1 MRPSPI
7 ATALAAAL
15 LLPAAALADEGM
27 WLPSQLPEIE
37 SAMRA
42 SGFQGDPKDLSDLSK
57 PPMSAVVSLGG
68 CTASFVSPQGLVVT
82 NHHCAHGA
90 IQLNST
96 PGNNLIANGFNAPTM
111 AEELSAGPGARV
123 LVTDRF
129 ERITDRILAD
139 ARGRTGRAYHDAV
152 ETASKAAVAECEAE
166 EPGYRCSVVDMY
178 YGTDFDLVRQLEIR
192 DVRLAYA
199 PPDAIGSYGDE
210 IDNFMWP
217 RHSGDFTFYRAYVG
231 PDGKPAAY
239 SPDNVPFKPAA
250 WLTVSTEPLAEGDF
264 AMLAGYPGRTF
275 RHRTA
280 AEFADQVEWQ
290 LPSRVEL
297 MTALLAAVERG
308 SAGDADAEVRYAA
321 QVASLKNTLKR
332 AQGELDGL
340 RRSDAV
346 AGRRTEEA
354 AMATWLSGQPDAAAT
369 RADIDAAAEVIA
381 SARATRERD
390 QLFSLM
396 QAQTQLL
403 GGAMR
408 LQRLALERG
417 KPDAE
422 RESGYQLRDEAR
434 IEAALRQAQ
443 RRYAPAVERA
453 ILAELLGR
461 HAALPAE
468 QRVPEI
474 DAVFGT
480 DEATIA
486 SRLERLYTGAALADE
501 AERMRLFAAGPA
513 EVQASTDP
521 LMQAAATLQQA
532 DLRFEDEAKAR
543 TGELLRLRPAYMR
556 GMIGHARSEGRAV
569 YPDANSTLRVSHGRI
584 EGLQPRDAVS
594 WSPLTTVEGIVEK
607 HTGVAPFDA
616 PQPLLDAIA
625 RRDFGATVDPGLGTQ
640 TVNLL
645 TNLDTTGGN
654 SGSPVMD
661 ARGRLIGLNFDSN
674 WEAVSASWKFDPRY
688 KRAIHV
694 DARYMRWIMAR
705 VYPAPQLLRE
715 MGLPLDQADRQA
727 PAAGLGR

>member
-1 MRPSPI
+1 MRLSPV
-7 ATALAAAL
+7 AAALAAV
-15 LLPAAALADEGM
+15 LLPATAVADEGM

-37 SAMRA
+37 SAMRG

-96 PGNNLIANGFNAPTM
+96 PENNLIVDGFNAPTM
-111 AEELSAGPGARV
+111 ADELSAGPGARV

-139 ARGRTGRAYHDAV
+139 ARGKTGRAYHDAV
-152 ETASKAAVAECEAE
+152 EAASKAAVAECEA

-178 YGTDFDLVRQLEIR
+178 YGTDFHLVRQLEIR

-231 PDGKPAAY
+231 PDGKPAAH

-250 WLTVSTEPLAEGDF
+250 WLTVSTESLAEGDF

-297 MTALLAAVERG
+297 MTALLGAVERG
-308 SAGDADAEVRYAA
+308 TAEDADAEVRYAA

-340 RRSDAV
+340 RRSHAV
-346 AGRRTEEA
+346 AERRRQEA
-354 AMATWLSGQPDAAAT
+354 AMSRWLAGQPDAAAT
-369 RADIDAAAEVIA
+369 VADIASAAEVIA

-390 QLFSLM
+390 QLFGLM

-403 GGAMR
+403 RSAVQ

-417 KPDAE
+417 KPDAG

-453 ILAELLGR
+453 LLAELLAR
-461 HAALPAE
+461 HRALPAD
-468 QRVPEI
+468 QQVPEVN
-474 DAVFGT
+474 AVFGS
-480 DEATIA
+480 DAAAT
-486 SRLERLYTGAALADE
+486 EAALQALYADTALASE
-501 AERMRLFAAGPA
+501 AERLRLLAADPA
-513 EVQASTDP
+513 EVQASSDP
-521 LMQAAATLQQA
+521 LMRAAAALQQA
-532 DLRFEDEAKAR
+532 TLRFEAEDKAR
-543 TGELLRLRPAYMR
+543 AGELLRLRPAYMR

-584 EGLQPRDAVS
+584 ESLQPRDAVS

-616 PQPLLDAIA
+616 PDPLLAAIA

-640 TVNLL
+640 TVNFL

-705 VYPAPQLLRE
+705 VYPAPQLLAE
-715 MGLPLDQADRQA
+715 MGLPLDGADRPA
-727 PAAGLGR
+727 VPAAAAGR

>member
-1 MRPSPI
+1 
-7 ATALAAAL
+7 
-15 LLPAAALADEGM
+15 
-27 WLPSQLPEIE
+27 
-37 SAMRA
+37 
-42 SGFQGDPKDLSDLSK
+42 DLSRH
-57 PPMSAVVSLGG
+57 PMSAVVSLGG

-96 PGNNLIANGFNAPTM
+96 PDNNLIANGFNAPTP
-111 AEELSAGPGARV
+111 ADELSAGPGARV

-129 ERITDRILAD
+129 ERITDRILAA
-139 ARGRTGRAYHDAV
+139 ARGATGRAYYDAID
-152 ETASKAAVAECEAE
+152 AAAKAAVAECEA

-178 YGTDFDLVRQLEIR
+178 YGTDFHLVRQLEIR

-297 MTALLAAVERG
+297 MTALLGAVERG
-308 SAGDADAEVRYAA
+308 AAGDADAEVRYAA
-321 QVASLKNTLKR
+321 QVAGLKNTLKR

-340 RRSDAV
+340 RRSNAV
-346 AGRRTEEA
+346 AERRRQEA
-354 AMATWLSGQPDAAAT
+354 AMSDWLAGQPDAAAT

-390 QLFSLM
+390 QLFGLM
-396 QAQTQLL
+396 QTQTQLL
-403 GGAMR
+403 RSAIQ
-408 LQRLALERG
+408 LQRLALERA

-422 RESGYQLRDEAR
+422 RETGYQLRDEAR

-443 RRYAPAVERA
+443 RRYAPAVEKA
-453 ILAELLGR
+453 ILAELLAR
-461 HAALPAE
+461 HRALPAD

-474 DAVFGT
+474 DQVFGT
-480 DEATIA
+480 DAA
-486 SRLERLYTGAALADE
+486 ANDAALASLYADTALASE
-501 AERMRLFAAGPA
+501 AERLRLLAAAPA
-513 EVQASTDP
+513 DVQGSADP
-521 LMQAAATLQQA
+521 LMRAAAALQKA
-532 DLRFEDEAKAR
+532 ALRFEDEDKAR
-543 TGELLRLRPAYMR
+543 AGELLRLRPAYMR
-556 GMIGHARSEGRAV
+556 AMVGHARSEGRAV

-607 HTGVAPFDA
+607 HTGVAPFEIRRA
-616 PQPLLDAIA
+616 SCSERA
-625 RRDFGATVDPGLGTQ
+625 RT
-640 TVNLL
+640 
-645 TNLDTTGGN
+645 
-654 SGSPVMD
+654 
-661 ARGRLIGLNFDSN
+661 
-674 WEAVSASWKFDPRY
+674 
-688 KRAIHV
+688 
-694 DARYMRWIMAR
+694 
-705 VYPAPQLLRE
+705 
-715 MGLPLDQADRQA
+715 
-727 PAAGLGR
+727 

>member
-1 MRPSPI
+1 H
-7 ATALAAAL
+7 
-15 LLPAAALADEGM
+15 
-27 WLPSQLPEIE
+27 
-37 SAMRA
+37 
-42 SGFQGDPKDLSDLSK
+42 
-57 PPMSAVVSLGG
+57 PMSAVVSLGG

-96 PGNNLIANGFNAPTM
+96 PDNNLIANGFNAPTP
-111 AEELSAGPGARV
+111 ADELSAGPGARV

-129 ERITDRILAD
+129 ERITDRILAA
-139 ARGRTGRAYHDAV
+139 ARGTTGRAYYDAIDA
-152 ETASKAAVAECEAE
+152 ASKAAVAECEA

-178 YGTDFDLVRQLEIR
+178 YGTDFHLVRQLAIR

-199 PPDAIGSYGDE
+199 PPDALGRYGAE
-210 IDNFMWP
+210 IDNLMWP

-231 PDGKPAAY
+231 PDAKPAAY
-239 SPDNVPFKPAA
+239 SPDNVPFRPAA
-250 WLTVSTEPLAEGDF
+250 WLTVSTDPLAEGDF

-290 LPSRVEL
+290 LPARVEL

-308 SAGDADAEVRYAA
+308 SAGDADADVRYAA
-321 QVASLKNTLKR
+321 QVAGLKNTLKR
-332 AQGELDGL
+332 AQGEPDGL

-346 AGRRTEEA
+346 AERGRQEA
-354 AMATWLSGQPDAAAT
+354 AMLDWLASQPDAGAT
-369 RADIDAAAEVIA
+369 RADIDAAATVIA
-381 SARATRERD
+381 SARDTRERD
-390 QLFSLM
+390 QLFGLM

-468 QRVPEI
+468 QRVPEV

-480 DEATIA
+480 DAATIA
-486 SRLERLYTGAALADE
+486 SRLERLYAGAALADE
-501 AERMRLFAAGPA
+501 AERLRLFAAAPA
-513 EVQASTDP
+513 EVQAATDP

-532 DLRFEDEAKAR
+532 DLRFE
-543 TGELLRLRPAYMR
+543 
-556 GMIGHARSEGRAV
+556 
-569 YPDANSTLRVSHGRI
+569 
-584 EGLQPRDAVS
+584 
-594 WSPLTTVEGIVEK
+594 
-607 HTGVAPFDA
+607 
-616 PQPLLDAIA
+616 
-625 RRDFGATVDPGLGTQ
+625 
-640 TVNLL
+640 
-645 TNLDTTGGN
+645 
-654 SGSPVMD
+654 
-661 ARGRLIGLNFDSN
+661 
-674 WEAVSASWKFDPRY
+674 
-688 KRAIHV
+688 
-694 DARYMRWIMAR
+694 
-705 VYPAPQLLRE
+705 
-715 MGLPLDQADRQA
+715 
-727 PAAGLGR
+727 

>member
-1 MRPSPI
+1 MRLRF
-7 ATALAAAL
+7 TAAAIAAL
-15 LLPAAALADEGM
+15 LLPAAAHAEEGM

-37 SAMRA
+37 AAMRGA
-42 SGFQGDPKDLSDLSK
+42 GFQGDPASLSDLSR

-96 PGNNLIANGFNAPTM
+96 AENNLIVNGFNAATP
-111 AEELSAGPGARV
+111 ADEVSAGPGARV

-139 ARGRTGRAYHDAV
+139 ARGKTGRAYHDAV
-152 ETASKAAVAECEAE
+152 EAASKVAVAECEAE
-166 EPGYRCSVVDMY
+166 PGYRCSVADMY
-178 YGTDFDLVRQLEIR
+178 YGTDFHLVRQLEIR

-231 PDGKPAAY
+231 PDGKPAPY
-239 SPDNVPFKPAA
+239 SPNNVPYRPSA

-280 AEFADQVEWQ
+280 AEFADQVQWQ

-308 SAGDADAEVRYAA
+308 TAGDADAQVHYAA

-332 AQGELDGL
+332 ARGELDGL

-346 AGRRTEEA
+346 AERRRQES
-354 AMATWLSGQPDAAAT
+354 AMSAWLAGQPDAAAVG
-369 RADIDAAAEVIA
+369 ADIDAAARVIA

-390 QLFSLM
+390 QLFGLM

-403 GGAMR
+403 RSAMQ

-453 ILAELLGR
+453 ILSELLAR
-461 HAALPAE
+461 HHALPAE

-474 DAVFGT
+474 EAVFGT
-480 DEATIA
+480 DAAATA
-486 SRLERLYTGAALADE
+486 VALESLYGGTALAAEDERL
-501 AERMRLFAAGPA
+501 RLLAAGPA
-513 EVQASTDP
+513 EVQGSKDP
-521 LMQAAATLQQA
+521 LMRAAAALQQA
-532 DLRFEDEAKAR
+532 VLRFEDEDKAR
-543 TGELLRLRPAYMR
+543 AGELLRLRPAYMR
-556 GMIGHARSEGRAV
+556 GTIGHARSEGRAV
-569 YPDANSTLRVSHGRI
+569 YPDANSTLRVSYGRI
-584 EGLQPRDAVS
+584 EALQPRDAVS

-616 PQPLLDAIA
+616 PGPLLDAIA
-625 RRDFGATVDPGLGTQ
+625 RRDFGATADPGLGTQ
-640 TVNLL
+640 TVNFL

-661 ARGRLIGLNFDSN
+661 ARGRLVGLNFDSN

-715 MGLPLDQADRQA
+715 MGLPLDQSDRQL
-727 PAAGLGR
+727 PAAAAGR

>member
-1 MRPSPI
+1 MRLRPTI
-7 ATALAAAL
+7 ATLAAAL
-15 LLPAAALADEGM
+15 LLPAAHADEGM
-27 WLPSQLPEIE
+27 WLPSQLPGIE
-37 SAMRA
+37 AAMREA
-42 SGFQGDPKDLSDLSK
+42 GFEGDPASLADLSRH
-57 PPMSAVVSLGG
+57 PMSAVVSLGG

-96 PGNNLIANGFNAPTM
+96 PDNNLIANGFNAPTP
-111 AEELSAGPGARV
+111 ADELSAGPGARV

-129 ERITDRILAD
+129 ERITDRILAA
-139 ARGRTGRAYHDAV
+139 ARGTTGRAYYDAID
-152 ETASKAAVAECEAE
+152 AAAKAAVAECEA

-178 YGTDFDLVRQLEIR
+178 YGTDFHLVRQLEIR

-239 SPDNVPFKPAA
+239 SPDNVPYRPAS
-250 WLTVSTEPLAEGDF
+250 WLTVSTAPLAEGDF

-280 AEFADQVEWQ
+280 DEFADQVGWQ

-297 MTALLAAVERG
+297 MGALLEAVEG
-308 SAGDADAEVRYAA
+308 ATAGDADATVRYAA

-346 AGRRTEEA
+346 AARRAEEA
-354 AMATWLSGQPDAAAT
+354 AMLAWLDGQPDAAAT
-369 RADIDAAAEVIA
+369 RADIDAAAALVA

-390 QLFSLM
+390 QLFALM
-396 QAQTQLL
+396 GAQTQLL
-403 GGAMR
+403 RSAMQ

-422 RESGYQLRDEAR
+422 RERGYQQRDEPR

-443 RRYAPAVERA
+443 RRYTPAVERA

-461 HAALPAE
+461 HAALPAAD
-468 QRVPEI
+468 RLPEI
-474 DAVFGT
+474 DAVFGG
-480 DEATIA
+480 DRATIA
-486 SRLERLYTGAALADE
+486 RRLDALYAATGLDDE
-501 AERMRLFAAGPA
+501 AERLRLFAADPA
-513 EVQASTDP
+513 EVAASTDP
-521 LMQAAATLQQA
+521 LMRAAATLQQA
-532 DLRFEDEAKAR
+532 VLRLEDAEKAR
-543 TGELLRLRPAYMR
+543 EGELLRLRPAYMR

-569 YPDANSTLRVSHGRI
+569 YPDANSTLRVSYGRI
-584 EGLQPRDAVS
+584 QGLEPRDAVRYA
-594 WSPLTTVEGIVEK
+594 PLTTVQGIVEK
-607 HTGVAPFDA
+607 HTGEAPFDA
-616 PQPLLDAIA
+616 PAPLLAAIA
-625 RRDFGATVDPGLGTQ
+625 RGNFGSTADPVLGTQ
-640 TVNLL
+640 TVNFL

-694 DARYMRWIMAR
+694 DARYMRWIMAE

-715 MGLPLDQADRQA
+715 MGLHDEAADA
-727 PAAGLGR
+727 GAAR

>member
-1 MRPSPI
+1 MRLRFT
-7 ATALAAAL
+7 TAAIAAL
-15 LLPAAALADEGM
+15 LLPAAAAHADEGM

-37 SAMRA
+37 AAMRGA
-42 SGFQGDPKDLSDLSK
+42 GFQGDPANLSDLSR

-96 PGNNLIANGFNAPTM
+96 PENNLIVNGFNAATP

-139 ARGRTGRAYHDAV
+139 ARGKTGRAYHDAV
-152 ETASKAAVAECEAE
+152 EAASKAAVAECEAE
-166 EPGYRCSVVDMY
+166 PGYRCSVADMY
-178 YGTDFDLVRQLEIR
+178 YGTDFHLVRQLEIR

-239 SPDNVPFKPAA
+239 SPDNVPYEPSA

-297 MTALLAAVERG
+297 MTALLAAVDAG
-308 SAGDADAEVRYAA
+308 TAGDADAEVRYAA
-321 QVASLKNTLKR
+321 QVAGLKNTLKR

-346 AGRRTEEA
+346 AERRRQES
-354 AMATWLSGQPDAAAT
+354 AMSTWLAGQPDAAAV
-369 RADIDAAAEVIA
+369 RADIDAAATVIA

-390 QLFSLM
+390 QLFGLM

-403 GGAMR
+403 RGAMQ

-453 ILAELLGR
+453 ILSELLVR
-461 HAALPAE
+461 HRALPAD

-474 DAVFGT
+474 EAVFGA
-480 DEATIA
+480 DASATA
-486 SRLERLYTGAALADE
+486 AALESLYAGTALAAEDERLRLMAAD
-501 AERMRLFAAGPA
+501 PA
-513 EVQASTDP
+513 EVQGSDDP
-521 LMQAAATLQQA
+521 LMRAAATLQRA
-532 DLRFEDEAKAR
+532 VLRFEGEDKAR
-543 TGELLRLRPAYMR
+543 AGELLRLRPAYMR

-569 YPDANSTLRVSHGRI
+569 YPDANSTLRVSYGRI
-584 EGLQPRDAVS
+584 ESLQPRDAVR

-616 PQPLLDAIA
+616 PDPLLDAIA
-625 RRDFGATVDPGLGTQ
+625 RRDFGATMDPGLGTQ
-640 TVNLL
+640 TVNFL

-661 ARGRLIGLNFDSN
+661 ARGRLVGLNFDSN

-715 MGLPLDQADRQA
+715 MGLPLDQADRA
-727 PAAGLGR
+727 LPAAAAGR

>member
-1 MRPSPI
+1 MRLCFT
-7 ATALAAAL
+7 TAAIAAL

-37 SAMRA
+37 TAMRGA
-42 SGFQGDPKDLSDLSK
+42 GFQGDPANLSDLSR

-96 PGNNLIANGFNAPTM
+96 PENNLIVNGFNAATM
-111 AEELSAGPGARV
+111 ADEVSAGPGARV

-139 ARGRTGRAYHDAV
+139 ARGKTGRAYHDAV
-152 ETASKAAVAECEAE
+152 EAASKAAVAECEAE
-166 EPGYRCSVVDMY
+166 PGYRCSVADMY
-178 YGTDFDLVRQLEIR
+178 YGTDFHLVRQLELKDI
-192 DVRLAYA
+192 RLAYA

-231 PDGKPAAY
+231 PDGLPAAY
-239 SPDNVPFKPAA
+239 SPDNVPYRPAA
-250 WLTVSTEPLAEGDF
+250 WLEVSTDPLAEGDF

-297 MTALLAAVERG
+297 MDALLAAVERG

-321 QVASLKNTLKR
+321 QVAGLKNTLKR

-346 AGRRTEEA
+346 AGRRHEEA
-354 AMATWLSGQPDAAAT
+354 VMSEWLAGQPDAAAT
-369 RADIDAAAEVIA
+369 RADIAAAQEVIA
-381 SARATRERD
+381 EARATRERD
-390 QLFSLM
+390 QLFAMLGGR
-396 QAQTQLL
+396 TQLL
-403 GGAMR
+403 RGAMQ

-417 KPDAE
+417 KPDAG
-422 RESGYQLRDEAR
+422 REPGYQLRDEAR
-434 IEAALRQAQ
+434 IEAALKQAQ

-453 ILAELLGR
+453 ILTELLAR
-461 HAALPAE
+461 HRALPAA
-468 QRVPEI
+468 QRVPEVE
-474 DAVFGT
+474 AVFGT
-480 DEATIA
+480 DAAATEAALVALYSDTA
-486 SRLERLYTGAALADE
+486 LAAEEERLRLLAAD
-501 AERMRLFAAGPA
+501 PA
-513 EVQASTDP
+513 EVQASADP
-521 LMQAAATLQQA
+521 LMGAAATLLQA
-532 DLRFEDEAKAR
+532 ELRFEDEDKAR
-543 TGELLRLRPAYMR
+543 AGELLRLRPAYMR
-556 GMIGHARSEGRAV
+556 GMIGHARSQGRAV
-569 YPDANSTLRVSHGRI
+569 YPDANSTLRVSYGRI
-584 EGLQPRDAVS
+584 SSLQPRDAVS

-607 HTGVAPFDA
+607 HTGVDPFDA
-616 PQPLLDAIA
+616 PAPLLAAIA

-640 TVNLL
+640 TVNFL

-661 ARGRLIGLNFDSN
+661 ARGRLVGLNFDSN

-715 MGLPLDQADRQA
+715 MGLPLDQADRQR
-727 PAAGLGR
+727 PAAAAGR